1 MSPAQPN
8 IASHGGENTAFIVLI
23 SCVATLGG
31 FLFGF
36 DSGVIN
42 GTVDGLRQAFNS
54 SEAALGF
61 EVASMLLGCAIGAFL
76 AGWLGDRLG
85 RRGVLIASALM
96 FLVSALG
103 AGAAHASW
111 LFIAARVLGGFA
123 VGAASVMSPAY
134 IAEVASARYRG
145 RLATVQ
151 QMAII
156 CGLFAAF
163 LSNYLLARAAGAST
177 EPLWLGHEAWRWMFW
192 MQALPSGLFLLL
204 LLVIP
209 ESPRFLVVKGRQQQ
223 ARAVLSRLYGEVAAA
238 AKQAEIE
245 ASLAQDQHKPRFAD
259 LRDTVSGKL
268 RPILWVGIGLA
279 MFQQLVGINVVFY
292 YGAVLWQAVGFSES
306 DALLINVLSGALSI
320 GACLLTVLLID
331 RIGRKP
337 LLWIGSVG
345 MSVALVLM
353 VVAFASGSLADGR
366 LQLSDGMGRLA
377 LVAAN
382 VYVVF
387 YYGAVLW
394 QAVGFSENDALLI
407 NVLSGA
413 LSIGACLV
421 TVLLIDRIGRKPLLW
436 VGSVGMAIAL
446 ALMVVAF
453 ASGSLVDGRLQL
465 SDGMGRL
472 ALVAAN
478 VYVVFFNMSWGPV
491 MWVMLGEMFPN
502 QIRGSAL
509 AVAGAAQWTSNF
521 AITVTFPMLLAGI
534 GLAGAYGIYTV
545 AAFLSIFFVVRY
557 VRETKGKELEQME
570 G

>member
-1 MSPAQPN
+1 MSTTIQ
-8 IASHGGENTAFIVLI
+8 ASAANSGENTAFIVLI
-23 SCVATLGG
+23 SCVATIGG

-42 GTVDGLRQAFNS
+42 GTVDGLRTAFNS

-76 AGWLGDRLG
+76 AGRLGDLFG
-85 RRGVLIASALM
+85 RRSVLIISAVL
-96 FLVSALG
+96 FLLSALG

-111 LFIAARVLGGFA
+111 LFVTARVVGGFA

-145 RLATVQ
+145 KLATVQ

-156 CGLFAAF
+156 SGLFAAF

-177 EPLWLGHEAWRWMFW
+177 EALWLGQEAWRWMFW
-192 MQALPSGLFLLL
+192 MQSIPSLLFLVLL
-204 LLVIP
+204 LAIP
-209 ESPRFLVVKGRQQQ
+209 ESPRFLVVKGRRAQAEAVLTRLYGAAQ
-223 ARAVLSRLYGEVAAA
+223 ARAKLG
-238 AKQAEIE
+238 EIE
-245 ASLAQDQHKPRFAD
+245 ASLAQDQHRPAFSD
-259 LRDTVSGKL
+259 LKDKATGKL
-268 RPILWVGIGLA
+268 RGIVWVGIGLA
-279 MFQQLVGINVVFY
+279 VLQQLVGIN
-292 YGAVLWQAVGFSES
+292 
-306 DALLINVLSGALSI
+306 
-320 GACLLTVLLID
+320 
-331 RIGRKP
+331 
-337 LLWIGSVG
+337 
-345 MSVALVLM
+345 
-353 VVAFASGSLADGR
+353 
-366 LQLSDGMGRLA
+366 
-377 LVAAN
+377 
-382 VYVVF
+382 VVF

-421 TVLLIDRIGRKPLLW
+421 TVLLIDRIGRRPLLW
-436 VGSVGMAIAL
+436 VGSVGMAVSL

-453 ASGSLVDGRLQL
+453 SSGALVDGRLQL

-521 AITVTFPMLLAGI
+521 AITVTFPILLAGI

-545 AAFLSIFFVVRY
+545 AAFLSIFFVLRY

>member
-1 MSPAQPN
+1 MTPAQTG
-8 IASHGGENTAFIVLI
+8 AAAHGGENTAFIVLI

-61 EVASMLLGCAIGAFL
+61 EVASMLLGCAIGAFV
-76 AGWLGDRLG
+76 AGRLGDLLG
-85 RRGVLIASALM
+85 RRSVLIISAVL
-96 FLVSALG
+96 FLLSAMG

-111 LFIAARVLGGFA
+111 LFVAARMVGGFA

-145 RLATVQ
+145 KLATVQ

-156 CGLFAAF
+156 SGLFAAF
-163 LSNYLLARAAGAST
+163 LSNFLLARAAGAST
-177 EPLWLGHEAWRWMFW
+177 EVLWLGQEAWRWMFW
-192 MQALPSGLFLLL
+192 MQAIPSLLFLVLL
-204 LLVIP
+204 LAIP
-209 ESPRFLVVKGRQQQ
+209 ESPRFLVAKGRQAQ
-223 ARAVLSRLYGEVAAA
+223 AEAVLVKLYGADEART
-238 AKQAEIE
+238 KRSEIE
-245 ASLAQDQHKPRFAD
+245 GSLAQDQHRPSFAD
-259 LRDTVSGKL
+259 LKDKATGRL
-268 RPILWVGIGLA
+268 RSIVWVGIGLA
-279 MFQQLVGINVVFY
+279 VLQQLVGIN
-292 YGAVLWQAVGFSES
+292 
-306 DALLINVLSGALSI
+306 
-320 GACLLTVLLID
+320 
-331 RIGRKP
+331 
-337 LLWIGSVG
+337 
-345 MSVALVLM
+345 
-353 VVAFASGSLADGR
+353 
-366 LQLSDGMGRLA
+366 
-377 LVAAN
+377 
-382 VYVVF
+382 VVF

-436 VGSVGMAIAL
+436 VGSVGMAVAL

>member
-1 MSPAQPN
+1 MSTA
-8 IASHGGENTAFIVLI
+8 ISASSGTQGENTAFIVLI
-23 SCVATLGG
+23 SCVATIGG

-42 GTVDGLRQAFNS
+42 GTVDGLRSAFNS

-76 AGWLGDRLG
+76 AGRLGDLLG
-85 RRGVLIASALM
+85 RRSVLIISAVL
-96 FLVSALG
+96 FLLSALG

-111 LFIAARVLGGFA
+111 LFVTARVIGGFA
-123 VGAASVMSPAY
+123 VGAASVMAPAY

-145 RLATVQ
+145 KLATVQ
-151 QMAII
+151 QIAII
-156 CGLFAAF
+156 SGLFAAF
-163 LSNYLLARAAGAST
+163 LSNFLLARAAGAST
-177 EPLWLGHEAWRWMFW
+177 EVLWLGQQAWRWMFW
-192 MQALPSGLFLLL
+192 MQAIPSLLFLAL

-209 ESPRFLVVKGRQQQ
+209 ESPRFLVAKGRRSD
-223 ARAVLSRLYGEVAAA
+223 ALSVLTRLYGAVEAQ
-238 AKQAEIE
+238 AKLGEIE
-245 ASLAQDQHKPRFAD
+245 SSLAQDQHRPSFAD
-259 LRDTVSGKL
+259 LKDKATGKL
-268 RPILWVGIGLA
+268 RGIVWVGIGLA
-279 MFQQLVGINVVFY
+279 VLQQLVGIN
-292 YGAVLWQAVGFSES
+292 
-306 DALLINVLSGALSI
+306 
-320 GACLLTVLLID
+320 
-331 RIGRKP
+331 
-337 LLWIGSVG
+337 
-345 MSVALVLM
+345 
-353 VVAFASGSLADGR
+353 
-366 LQLSDGMGRLA
+366 
-377 LVAAN
+377 
-382 VYVVF
+382 VVF

-421 TVLLIDRIGRKPLLW
+421 TVVLIDRIGRKPLLW
-436 VGSVGMAIAL
+436 VGSVGMALSL

-453 ASGSLVDGRLQL
+453 SSGSLADGKLQL

-521 AITVTFPMLLAGI
+521 AITVTFPILLAGI
-534 GLAGAYGIYTV
+534 GLAGAYSIYAV
-545 AAFLSIFFVVRY
+545 AAFLSIFFVFRY